1 MKLTGPEHI
10 PCDVLVIGGGGAG
23 LRAAIRARENG
34 ASVILASKSPVG
46 MGNNTAMALGAFAA
60 ATGERDA
67 ADNPGVHVRDTL
79 EGGRFINN
87 PRLVEKMAE
96 RVVGEVPFLIGC
108 GVPFQKKGDR
118 IVIRQAAG
126 HSYPR
131 HFHSVDS
138 RGTNYTIP
146 LKKYASKIGVGFIE
160 RVFITRL
167 LTQNGKAT
175 GAIGVDKEGRLLVF
189 QASAIVLATG
199 GFGQI
204 YLHSSN
210 AAGITGD
217 GHALSFHIGVP
228 CRDMEFVQFYPTAA
242 RGTSP
247 LTYEAFIF
255 GLGGILRN
263 SRGEDVMARHGLKDP
278 KITTRDRL
286 TLAIMKEIIDGLDV
300 EGGVILDL
308 EHVPAENLTRISHLL
323 KLGTPQ
329 ERRQLVVAP
338 TAHFCMGG
346 IVTDEEARTPV
357 TGLFACGEV
366 TGGFHG
372 ANRLAGNAL
381 SEIFAMGAVAGENAA
396 RLARELPPEKASP
409 AEVAAE
415 KARLESMA
423 GEETRNLRELLHS
436 LKEVA
441 WSQVGIIRNDSGLND
456 AVNKISDIRSL
467 LGGVRTADTKD
478 LVRRLE
484 LDNMLL
490 TAEMVARA
498 ALVRTESRG
507 AHYRD
512 DYPEENADWK
522 ASIWV
527 TNRKGEMT
535 TEKKATENTGWTTP
549 S

>member
-1 MKLTGPEHI
+1 MKLTEPEYI

-67 ADNPGVHVRDTL
+67 ADNPNIHVRDTL

-87 PRLVEKMAE
+87 PRLVERMAK
-96 RVVGEVPFLIGC
+96 RVVGEVPFLIEC

-126 HSYPR
+126 HTYPR
-131 HFHSVDS
+131 HFHSVES

-146 LKKYASKIGVGFIE
+146 LKKYASKIGVGFME
-160 RVFITRL
+160 KVFISQL
-167 LTQNGKAT
+167 LTHDGKTT
-175 GAIGVDKEGRLLVF
+175 GAIGVDKEGRLLAF
-189 QASAIVLATG
+189 QAPAVVLATG

-217 GHALSFHIGVP
+217 GHALAFHIGVP

-255 GLGGILRN
+255 GFGGVLRN
-263 SRGEDVMARHGLKDP
+263 SRGEDILAKHGLQDP

-286 TLAIMKEIIDGLDV
+286 TLAIMKEIVEGLDV

-308 EHVPAENLTRISHLL
+308 EPVSEENLARIRYLL

-329 ERRQLVVAP
+329 ERKKLVVAP

-346 IVTDEEARTPV
+346 IVTDEETRTPI

-366 TGGFHG
+366 TGGVHG

-381 SEIFAMGAVAGENAA
+381 SEIWAMGAVAGENAA
-396 RLARELPPEKASP
+396 LLAKENPPVKPHP

-415 KARLESMA
+415 KSRLESLM
-423 GEETRNLRELLHS
+423 GEEAGNLRDLLHS
-436 LKEVA
+436 LKELA
-441 WSQVGIIRNDSGLND
+441 WYKVGIIRHQSGLTD
-456 AVNKISDIRSL
+456 AVDKIRDIRSQVQNFHTSDIKGL
-467 LGGVRTADTKD
+467 I
-478 LVRRLE
+478 RRLE

-490 TAEMVARA
+490 TTEMVARA
-498 ALVRTESRG
+498 ALERTESRG
-507 AHYRD
+507 AHYRE

-527 TNRKGEMT
+527 TNRKGQMT
-535 TEKKATENTGWTTP
+535 AEKKSTENTR
-549 S
+549 